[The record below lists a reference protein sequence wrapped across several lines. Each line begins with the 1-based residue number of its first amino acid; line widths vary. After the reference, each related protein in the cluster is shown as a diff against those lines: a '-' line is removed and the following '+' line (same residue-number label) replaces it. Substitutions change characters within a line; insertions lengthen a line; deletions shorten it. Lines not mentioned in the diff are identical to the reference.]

1 MTKNTGKFITLEGIE
16 GAGKSTMLNFISEQL
31 QQAGNEVVVTREP
44 GGTRVGEKLREIL
57 LDNSNTRL
65 SDDAELLIIFAARA
79 QHLQQ
84 VIRPALN
91 AGQYVLCDRFTDASY
106 AYQGG
111 GRNMSTERI
120 RQLEDWVQQGLKPD
134 LTILFDLDVATG
146 LRRAGKRGDADRFE
160 QEHVDF
166 FERIRQCYIDRA
178 SAEPERFRVIDAA
191 STVDN
196 VKQQILEVL
205 KDKQLC

>member
-1 MTKNTGKFITLEGIE
+1 MTKIMGKFITLEGIE

-44 GGTRVGEKLREIL
+44 GGTHVGEKLREIL
-57 LDNSNTRL
+57 LDNNNDQL

-84 VIRPALN
+84 VIRPALD
-91 AGQYVLCDRFTDASY
+91 AGHYVVCDRFTDASY

-111 GRNMSTERI
+111 GRGMSTERI
-120 RQLEDWVQQGLKPD
+120 KQLEHWVQQGLKPD

-146 LRRAGKRGDADRFE
+146 LRRAGKRGEADRFE

-166 FERIRQCYIDRA
+166 FERIRQCYLDRA
-178 SAEPERFRVIDAA
+178 SVEPDRFRVIDAA
-191 STVDN
+191 SSVDN
-196 VKQQILEVL
+196 VKQQIQSVL

>member
-44 GGTRVGEKLREIL
+44 GGTRVGEKLQEIL

-120 RQLEDWVQQGLKPD
+120 RQLEDWVQQGLEPD

>member
-1 MTKNTGKFITLEGIE
+1 MTTATGKFITLEGIE

-44 GGTRVGEKLREIL
+44 GGTHIGEKLREIL
-57 LDNSNTRL
+57 LDNSNDQL
-65 SDDAELLIIFAARA
+65 SDDTELLIIFAARA

-91 AGQYVLCDRFTDASY
+91 AGHYVVCDRFTDASY

-111 GRNMSTERI
+111 GRGMNTDRI

-146 LRRAGKRGDADRFE
+146 LRRAGKRGEADRFE
-160 QEHVDF
+160 REHVDF
-166 FERIRQCYIDRA
+166 FERIRQCYLDRA
-178 SAEPERFRVIDAA
+178 SAEPNRFRVIDAA

-196 VKQQILEVL
+196 VKQQIQDVL
-205 KDKQLC
+205 TDKRLC

>member
-120 RQLEDWVQQGLKPD
+120 RQLEDWVQQGLEPD

>member
-1 MTKNTGKFITLEGIE
+1 MTKIMGKFITLEGIE

-44 GGTRVGEKLREIL
+44 GGTHVGEKLREIL
-57 LDNSNTRL
+57 LDNNNDQL
-65 SDDAELLIIFAARA
+65 SDDTELLIIFAARA

-84 VIRPALN
+84 VIRPALD
-91 AGQYVLCDRFTDASY
+91 AGHYVVCDRFTDASY

-111 GRNMSTERI
+111 GRGMSTERI
-120 RQLEDWVQQGLKPD
+120 KQLEHWVQQGLKPD

-146 LRRAGKRGDADRFE
+146 LRRAGKRGEADRFE

-166 FERIRQCYIDRA
+166 FERIRQCYLDRA
-178 SAEPERFRVIDAA
+178 SVEPDRYRVIDAA
-191 STVDN
+191 SSVDN
-196 VKQQILEVL
+196 VKQQIQSVL